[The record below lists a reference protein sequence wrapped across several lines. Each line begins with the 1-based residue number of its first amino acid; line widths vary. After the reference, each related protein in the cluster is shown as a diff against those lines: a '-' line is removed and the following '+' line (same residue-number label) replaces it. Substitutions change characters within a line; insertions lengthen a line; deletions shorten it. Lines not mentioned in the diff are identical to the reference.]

1 MNALPQADEIH
12 GYYFEDL
19 SVGMTASYAKTIT
32 KTDIVLFA
40 GISGDVN
47 PIHLN
52 KEFATKTMFEDR
64 IAHGML
70 TASFISTVLGT
81 KLPGPGCIYLRQDLR
96 LLAPVRPGDTVH
108 SQITITDINAEKKR
122 VYALTICRVGDT
134 SVVEGE
140 ATLFVPNRRKTDAA

>member
-1 MNALPQADEIH
+1 MNALPEADDIH

-32 KTDIVLFA
+32 ETDIVLFA

-47 PIHLN
+47 PVHLN
-52 KEFATKTMFEDR
+52 EECATETMFEGR

-96 LLAPVRPGDTVH
+96 FLAPVRPGDTVH
-108 SQITITDINAEKKR
+108 SQITITDVNAEKKR
-122 VYALTICRVGDT
+122 VYAHTVCRVGDT

-140 ATLFVPNRRKTDAA
+140 ATLFVPNRRKADAA

>member
-47 PIHLN
+47 PIHQN
-52 KEFATKTMFEDR
+52 KEFATKTIDGTAFLLGQEKIQDYNLVVLANVERLTEKIAEEVSAAVEAGTGLLIALGPRCQPESYNLHLYAED
-64 IAHGML
+64 G
-70 TASFISTVLGT
+70 
-81 KLPGPGCIYLRQDLR
+81 GPMPIR
-96 LLAPVRPGDTVH
+96 L
-108 SQITITDINAEKKR
+108 Q
-122 VYALTICRVGDT
+122 
-134 SVVEGE
+134 
-140 ATLFVPNRRKTDAA
+140 

>member
-1 MNALPQADEIH
+1 MNALPEADDIH

-32 KTDIVLFA
+32 ETDIVLFA
-40 GISGDVN
+40 DISGDVN
-47 PIHLN
+47 PVHLN
-52 KEFATKTMFEDR
+52 EEFATETMFEGR

-96 LLAPVRPGDTVH
+96 FLAPVRPGDTVH
-108 SQITITDINAEKKR
+108 SQITITDVNAEKKR
-122 VYALTICRVGDT
+122 VYAHTVCRVGDT

-140 ATLFVPNRRKTDAA
+140 ATLFVPNRRKADAA

>member
-1 MNALPQADEIH
+1 MLANPESDDIH

-19 SVGMTASYAKTIT
+19 SVGMSASYAKTIT
-32 KTDIVLFA
+32 ETDIVLFT

-47 PIHLN
+47 PVHLN
-52 KEFATKTMFEDR
+52 QEFASDTMFEGR

-96 LLAPVRPGDTVH
+96 FLAPVRPGDTVH
-108 SQITITDINAEKKR
+108 AQITITEIDAERKR
-122 VYALTICRVGDT
+122 VYAHTVCRVGDV
-134 SVVEGE
+134 SVVESD
-140 ATLFVPNRRKTDAA
+140 ATLFVPKRDKSKAA

>member
-1 MNALPQADEIH
+1 MNALPEADEIH

-19 SVGMTASYAKTIT
+19 SVGMTASYTKTIT

-40 GISGDVN
+40 SISGDVN
-47 PIHLN
+47 PVHLN
-52 KEFATKTMFEDR
+52 KEFATESIFEGR

-81 KLPGPGCIYLRQDLR
+81 KLPGPGCIHLHQDLR
-96 LLAPVRPGDTVH
+96 FLDPVRPGDTVH

-122 VYALTICRVGDT
+122 VYALTLCRVGDA

-140 ATLFVPNRRKTDAA
+140 ATLFVPNRRKADAA

>member
-1 MNALPQADEIH
+1 MNALPEADDIH

-32 KTDIVLFA
+32 ETDIVLFA

-47 PIHLN
+47 PVHLN
-52 KEFATKTMFEDR
+52 EEFAIETMFEGR

-96 LLAPVRPGDTVH
+96 FLAPVRPGDTVH
-108 SQITITDINAEKKR
+108 SQITITDVNAEKKR
-122 VYALTICRVGDT
+122 VYAHTVCRVGDT

-140 ATLFVPNRRKTDAA
+140 ATLFVPNRSKTEAA